1 MEKEKE
7 KKKECTHRNGKIRGY
22 STCLRFNYF
31 RFLLRVGYNWLFL
44 LCLKISL
51 MMGQQVQWPFSSV
64 RVDSLL
70 LTSGCMYSYS
80 QSAACEALSQLLT
93 KLSSQNIPSVVKPTS
108 GDIFERVRQLVRQLC
123 SFSNPQL
130 STLNRVSHKQLCL
143 SSSFSNPYSSRL

>member
-1 MEKEKE
+1 MQFWSNAVHATLSVFESLSLFFFICSILASPKQDGVRGKRWRKRKKRRKNVTKQEKIV
-7 KKKECTHRNGKIRGY
+7 CTDTHRNGKIRGY

-93 KLSSQNIPSVVKPTS
+93 KLSS
-108 GDIFERVRQLVRQLC
+108 
-123 SFSNPQL
+123 
-130 STLNRVSHKQLCL
+130 
-143 SSSFSNPYSSRL
+143 